1 MQNTTYF
8 NLDVYEGSDIFNP
21 LTVENANM
29 EKIDEQLF
37 LNSIATVG
45 QAVELKSGTVHAI
58 TRTNPDASMF
68 RFVATSRYDEGDTFT
83 VDGIQVTG
91 LLTDGTTLSDGAY
104 AINANVLCCLTGTVL
119 TLYTVPGA
127 IQTAQNALK
136 LGGQIPEYYGKASD
150 VEQATLVAQAAGTL
164 ANQVNSNLTV
174 LENNKLVY
182 NSLTDKIDV
191 YANGVLVGSL
201 NAGFQFDGKVFEN
214 GIMFNNFTLGT
225 VNAPIGLTK
234 SSNATLRSTDILIN
248 RGSSGANSGGFGC
261 INGLV
266 NFNNYNTLNAL
277 VNGNTVTV
285 DISDINNG
293 YIAFCDCQAATDFF
307 NLYVSSDQ
315 STIIPI
321 KTATLNTN
329 GQTSV
334 TITKIWLER

>member
-8 NLDVYEGSDIFNP
+8 DLDVYEGSDIFNP

-68 RFVATSRYDEGDTFT
+68 RFVATSRYDKGDTFT

-164 ANQVNSNLTV
+164 ANQVNSNLTALEGRV
-174 LENNKLVY
+174 EALENNPSKDIWDDDNVINIISY
-182 NSLTDKIDV
+182 SAE
-191 YANGVLVGSL
+191 ANKFTVPKKGIIWAQGTNLFGISGFLKPLNAYSSLVGGYVPS
-201 NAGFQFDGKVFEN
+201 
-214 GIMFNNFTLGT
+214 
-225 VNAPIGLTK
+225 
-234 SSNATLRSTDILIN
+234 
-248 RGSSGANSGGFGC
+248 GSSRQVMLPVYEGQEIFVYGC
-261 INGLV
+261 TMAY
-266 NFNNYNTLNAL
+266 F
-277 VNGNTVTV
+277 
-285 DISDINNG
+285 
-293 YIAFCDCQAATDFF
+293 
-307 NLYVSSDQ
+307 
-315 STIIPI
+315 IPY
-321 KTATLNTN
+321 K
-329 GQTSV
+329 
-334 TITKIWLER
+334 